1 MVPPG
6 LSAGM
11 KKRMQN
17 HMDRSGLARGM
28 AELRVARGL
37 GRRLLLA
44 CAVFSVFLNLL
55 MLTGPLYMLQVYD
68 RVLGSRS
75 EATLV
80 ALTGLVAFLFV
91 AMGVLDHARG
101 RVLARIG
108 ARVQAGLERR
118 VFSAALRR
126 QMLVPDDPLALAAQ
140 RDLEAMQRYWSSPLS
155 AAMLDMPW
163 TPFFLAAI
171 FVFHPLLGVLAIAG
185 GVIIVAVAILN
196 QTGTKAPLAR
206 STSAGVQADR
216 IADLLKSEA
225 ETIRA
230 LGMTGAAFERWQKAR
245 AVALAEG
252 IAAADAGGAY
262 ATLSKT
268 FRQFLQSAILGLG
281 AWLVL
286 QDQLSPGAMI
296 AASILMGRALQP
308 VEQAVG
314 QWPVLLRAR
323 EGRARLAELLSRIP
337 PEEARTALPRPRAML
352 DVQGLTVLSPQD
364 QTPLL
369 RGVSF
374 ALQPGQALGVIG
386 PSGAGKSSLAR
397 ALTGLWRP
405 AAGNIRLD
413 GATLDQYDPDVL
425 GGYIGYLPQSVRLF
439 DGTIADNIARLGPP
453 DAEKVV
459 AAAKAA
465 AAHDMIL
472 RLPDGYDTRIT
483 AIGGRLSGGQM
494 QRIGLARAFYGDP
507 VLLILDEPNSNLDN
521 EGSLA
526 LNAAIRALKD
536 RGGSAL
542 IMAHRPAAI
551 QECDTL
557 LMLEDGTRRAF
568 GPRDQV
574 LREMVKNHADI
585 ARPTVAGQVAGPV
598 AGAAR

>member
-1 MVPPG
+1 
-6 LSAGM
+6 L
-11 KKRMQN
+11 
-17 HMDRSGLARGM
+17 
-28 AELRVARGL
+28 
-37 GRRLLLA
+37 
-44 CAVFSVFLNLL
+44 
-55 MLTGPLYMLQVYD
+55 
-68 RVLGSRS
+68 
-75 EATLV
+75 
-80 ALTGLVAFLFV
+80 
-91 AMGVLDHARG
+91 
-101 RVLARIG
+101 
-108 ARVQAGLERR
+108 
-118 VFSAALRR
+118 
-126 QMLVPDDPLALAAQ
+126 
-140 RDLEAMQRYWSSPLS
+140 
-155 AAMLDMPW
+155 
-163 TPFFLAAI
+163 
-171 FVFHPLLGVLAIAG
+171 
-185 GVIIVAVAILN
+185 
-196 QTGTKAPLAR
+196 
-206 STSAGVQADR
+206 QADR
-216 IADLLKSEA
+216 IAETLKSEA

-230 LGMTGAAFERWQKAR
+230 LGMTGAAFDRWQKAR

-286 QDQLSPGAMI
+286 KGQLSAGAMI
-296 AASILMGRALQP
+296 ASSILMGRALQP

-314 QWPVLLRAR
+314 QWPILLRAR
-323 EGRARLAELLSRIP
+323 EGRARLAELLARVP
-337 PEEARTALPRPRAML
+337 PEAPRTALPRPRALL
-352 DVQGLTVLSPQD
+352 DVQSLSVVSPQD
-364 QTPLL
+364 QSTLL

-374 ALQPGQALGVIG
+374 TLQPGQALGVIG
-386 PSGAGKSSLAR
+386 PSGAGKSSLGR

-405 AAGNIRLD
+405 AAGSIRLD
-413 GATLDQYDPDVL
+413 GATLDQYDTDVL
-425 GGYIGYLPQSVRLF
+425 GGHIGYLPQSVRLF
-439 DGTIADNIARLGPP
+439 DGTIADNIARLGRP
-453 DAEKVV
+453 DAEQVV

-557 LMLEDGTRRAF
+557 LVLEEGSRRAF

-574 LREMVKNHADI
+574 LREMVKNHAVI
-585 ARPTVAGQVAGPV
+585 ARPAGAGAVAVTGPQTGPI